1 MSDLTPNTFD
11 RIATPARPTP
21 ARVLWT
27 ADGIA
32 RRIGTSPDYVRD
44 TLAKIPGSP
53 VKKIGRRYCAI
64 EADLIE
70 FFRSYPDNSQLIPIE
85 PIERSANK
93 TDIRGHEDMALQKKA
108 AG

>member
-1 MSDLTPNTFD
+1 MRQITPNTFD
-11 RIATPARPTP
+11 RIATTTPPAPD
-21 ARVLWT
+21 RVLWT

-53 VKKIGRRYCAI
+53 VKKIGRRYCAL

-70 FFRSYPDNSQLIPIE
+70 FFRSYPDQAQLIPVE
-85 PIERSANK
+85 PIERSGNNR
-93 TDIRGHEDMALQKKA
+93 DSQGHEDMALHKKA